1 MNQRNK
7 LVLDLRTESL
17 GLISDQNS
25 ADENFQNKT
34 LRPILK
40 LQNEI
45 FLKVYQQYAVKNK
58 NIFFSLHTAQ
68 KSAYIE
74 YSLTKD
80 FKFRQFMIGL
90 IVALFT
96 SIEYDYYT
104 KNTSNLNKRIIS
116 MLCERLK
123 SQIEHINKLNTPL

>member
-7 LVLDLRTESL
+7 LLLDLRLENIGVVSE
-17 GLISDQNS
+17 QNS
-25 ADENFQNKT
+25 TDENFQNKT

-40 LQNEI
+40 LQNEL
-45 FLKVYQQYAVKNK
+45 FLKVYEQYAVKNK
-58 NIFFSLHTAQ
+58 NVFFSLN
-68 KSAYIE
+68 SARKIDYID

-90 IVALFT
+90 IVAFFT
-96 SIEYDYYT
+96 SDEFDYYT
-104 KNTSNLNKRIIS
+104 INSSNLNKRIIS

-123 SQIEHINKLNTPL
+123 SQIELINSTINNL